1 MAPPDKYRASIK
13 ALGILYFMLSGNHPG
28 APCVHLDRKEGL
40 TLADWDEQALIARL
54 RVRDLEALGELF
66 QHLGGAMSTLARS
79 ILRDSAEADDVVEEA
94 LLRIHGAGPGF
105 RGERGLRT
113 WCLRIIANLCRD
125 KLRRRKFSAGPP
137 EELSPLQQLGLS
149 VDPVA
154 DWDVAID
161 HEVVAAALERAI
173 ARLAPDHREAV
184 VMRYRLGLSEA
195 EMSDALG
202 VPQGTVK
209 SRLSRAM
216 VVLRD
221 AMKELGA

>member
-1 MAPPDKYRASIK
+1 VARAGRAPLDAARRVHKGVRGTGTSPRVVRPSPET
-13 ALGILYFMLSGNHPG
+13 SEG
-28 APCVHLDRKEGL
+28 A

-54 RVRDLEALGELF
+54 RARDLEALGELF
-66 QHLGGAMSTLARS
+66 LHLGGAMSTLARS
-79 ILRDSAEADDVVEEA
+79 MLRDSAEADDVVEDA
-94 LLRIHGAGPGF
+94 LLRIHGAAPGF

-113 WCLRIIANLCRD
+113 WSLRIVANLCRD
-125 KLRRRKFSAGPP
+125 RLRRRKFSAGPP
-137 EELSPLQQLGLS
+137 EELSPLQQLGLG

-154 DWDVAID
+154 DWDLAID
-161 HEVVAAALERAI
+161 HRVLAEALEKAI

-184 VMRYRLGLSEA
+184 VMRYRLGLSET
-195 EMSDALG
+195 EMSEALG
-202 VPQGTVK
+202 VPPGTVK